1 MNTDVALNYKA
12 KLIQVE
18 DKIEEIER
26 IGFNIKPFREEL
38 ENIIID
44 TNSKVKTSKNKKFEG
59 FIIIDYSNAM
69 TRLEKLDNSLD
80 SFEIYIKVKNYAEY
94 LDKNYIKE
102 DRINEIIGEIKKLLR
117 SLGNSSVI
125 DYEEE
130 KKIVEPFYTGVFKVI
145 CFEIYYTGKS
155 TLLEF
160 CKASEID
167 KSFIERKIKTAVDEI
182 NFEKYPEIEAKYY
195 EIKRN
200 GSNSSLLDNDF
211 LKLMVF
217 KDEKDRL
224 KNVIRVPANN
234 MVKNIESV
242 EKDIKEK
249 YKDYSNTEKRYEDSV
264 KTFKLEFKELM
275 KSIVAV
281 AIVLSIPVASFSL
294 FNFLG
299 KKLFKEYSYDVSK
312 DTYNSY
318 DNTYTHSDE
327 REIVDDTNKIAYVI
341 KYDTLT
347 SDDIEDYNSKVN
359 YHFRITEE
367 DAMWYRRKIV
377 YDLSY
382 LKYQDINGY
391 LDYWNSNA
399 TVPVNSSEI
408 VNIKDNGDI
417 IQEYVDYYEI
427 VYNIIDL
434 ESKNVEACSNSIA
447 FSIILTILTIAIEA
461 GIIYIDLSKDGYY
474 HYYHDSKFHLIMNLK
489 RCVKAKENLKNDKKL
504 FLEQT
509 KNLLALIGQDEK
521 LRTVFNI
528 EAAKYGDLFEQMEI
542 KLPKET
548 LDSTT
553 KKKLLGGK

>member
-117 SLGNSSVI
+117 SLENSSVI

-145 CFEIYYTGKS
+145 FFEIYYTGKS

-167 KSFIERKIKTAVDEI
+167 KSFIERKIKSAVDEI

-224 KNVIRVPANN
+224 KNVITVPANN

-264 KTFKLEFKELM
+264 RTFKLEFKKLM

-281 AIVLSIPVASFSL
+281 AIALSIPIASFSL

-299 KKLFKEYSYDVSK
+299 KKVFKQYSYDVSK

-318 DNTYTHSDE
+318 DNTYTNSDE
-327 REIVDDTNKIAYVI
+327 REIIDEDTTKTAYVV
-341 KYDTLT
+341 KYDTLS
-347 SDDIEDYNSKVN
+347 SDDIDDYNSKKN
-359 YHFRITEE
+359 YNSRITEE
-367 DAMWYRRKIV
+367 DAMWYRRKTI

-408 VNIKDNGDI
+408 VNIKDNSDI
-417 IQEYVDYYEI
+417 VQEYVDYYEV

-434 ESKNVEACSNSIA
+434 ESKNAEVSVNSI
-447 FSIILTILTIAIEA
+447 FLTILLTIGAIVIEA
-461 GIIYIDLSKDGYY
+461 IILWGILEDDYY
-474 HYYHDSKFHLIMNLK
+474 HESKLRLIMNLK
-489 RCVKAKENLKNDKKL
+489 RCMKAKENLKNDKKL

-509 KNLLALIGQDEK
+509 KELLTLIGQNDE
-521 LRTVFNI
+521 LRNVFNQ
-528 EAAKYGDLFEQMEI
+528 EASKYSYLFEDYGI

>member
-12 KLIQVE
+12 KLTQVE
-18 DKIEEIER
+18 DKIEEIEK
-26 IGFNIKPFREEL
+26 IGFNVKTFKEEV
-38 ENIIID
+38 EKIITD
-44 TNSKVKTSKNKKFEG
+44 TNSKVKISKNKNFEG
-59 FIIIDYSNAM
+59 IIIADYFNAI
-69 TRLEKLDNSLD
+69 TRLEKLDSSLD
-80 SFEIYIKVKNYAEY
+80 SFEIYIKVNNYAEY

-145 CFEIYYTGKS
+145 CFEISYTGKS

-167 KSFIERKIKTAVDEI
+167 KSFIERKIKSTVDEI

-224 KNVIRVPANN
+224 KNVITVPANK

-249 YKDYSNTEKRYEDSV
+249 YKDYSNTEKIYEDSV
-264 KTFKLEFKELM
+264 RTFKLEFKELM

-281 AIVLSIPVASFSL
+281 AIALSIPVASFSL

-312 DTYNSY
+312 NTYNSY
-318 DNTYTHSDE
+318 DNTYTYSDE
-327 REIVDDTNKIAYVI
+327 REIIDDTTKTAYVV
-341 KYDTLT
+341 KYDTLS
-347 SDDIEDYNSKVN
+347 SDDIDDYNSKKSYN
-359 YHFRITEE
+359 SRITEE
-367 DAMWYRRKIV
+367 DAMWYRRKTI

-391 LDYWNSNA
+391 LDYWNSNV
-399 TVPVNSSEI
+399 TIPINSSKI
-408 VNIKDNGDI
+408 VNIKDNSNI
-417 IQEYVDYYEI
+417 VQEYVDYYELI
-427 VYNIIDL
+427 YNIVDL
-434 ESKNVEACSNSIA
+434 ESKNVEVSGNGI
-447 FSIILTILTIAIEA
+447 FLIILLTIGAIAIEA
-461 GIIYIDLSKDGYY
+461 VILWGILDDDYY
-474 HYYHDSKFHLIMNLK
+474 HESKLCLISRFK
-489 RCVKAKENLKNDKKL
+489 KYISAKEKLKNDKKL

-509 KNLLALIGQDEK
+509 KELLTLIGQNDE
-521 LRTVFNI
+521 LRSVFNQ
-528 EAAKYGDLFEQMEI
+528 EASKYSYLFEDYGI
-542 KLPKET
+542 KLPNET

>member
-59 FIIIDYSNAM
+59 LIILDYSNAM
-69 TRLEKLDNSLD
+69 TRLEKLDISLD

-102 DRINEIIGEIKKLLR
+102 DKISEIVGEIKKLLR
-117 SLGNSSVI
+117 SLNNSSVI

-224 KNVIRVPANN
+224 KNVITVPANN

-242 EKDIKEK
+242 EKDIKQK
-249 YKDYSNTEKRYEDSV
+249 YRDYSNTEKRYEDSV

-281 AIVLSIPVASFSL
+281 AIALSIPVASFSL

-312 DTYNSY
+312 DTYSSY
-318 DNTYTHSDE
+318 DNSFTHSDE
-327 REIVDDTNKIAYVI
+327 RMIIDEPANKAYVV
-341 KYDTLT
+341 KYDILT
-347 SDDIEDYNSKVN
+347 SDDIDDYNSKRN
-359 YHFRITEE
+359 YNSRITEE
-367 DAMWYRRKIV
+367 DAMWYRRKTI

-408 VNIKDNGDI
+408 VNIKDNSDI
-417 IQEYVDYYEI
+417 IQEYTDYYEL
-427 VYNIIDL
+427 VCNIIDL
-434 ESKNVEACSNSIA
+434 KSKNAEACSESIA
-447 FSIILTILTIAIEA
+447 FSIILTIFAIAIEA
-461 GIIYIDLSKDGYY
+461 AIVSCNLSND
-474 HYYHDSKFHLIMNLK
+474 YYHDSKFHLIMNLK

-509 KNLLALIGQDEK
+509 KDLLTLIGQDEK

-528 EAAKYGDLFEQMEI
+528 EAAKYGDLFEQMGI
-542 KLPKET
+542 KLPKEA
-548 LDSTT
+548 LDNNA
-553 KKKLLGGK
+553 KKKIKNMR

>member
-69 TRLEKLDNSLD
+69 TRLEKLDISLD

-102 DRINEIIGEIKKLLR
+102 DKISEIVGEIKKLLR

-130 KKIVEPFYTGVFKVI
+130 KKIVEPFYAGVFKVI
-145 CFEIYYTGKS
+145 CFEIYYTGNS

-167 KSFIERKIKTAVDEI
+167 KSFIERKIKSTVDEI

-224 KNVIRVPANN
+224 KNVITIPANK

-249 YKDYSNTEKRYEDSV
+249 YKDYSNTEKIYGDSV
-264 KTFKLEFKELM
+264 RTFKLEFKELM

-281 AIVLSIPVASFSL
+281 AIALSIPVASFSL

-312 DTYNSY
+312 DTYSSY
-318 DNTYTHSDE
+318 DNTFTHSDE
-327 REIVDDTNKIAYVI
+327 REIVDEDTTKIAYVV
-341 KYDTLT
+341 KYDTLS
-347 SDDIEDYNSKVN
+347 SDDIDDYNSKRIYN
-359 YHFRITEE
+359 SRITEE
-367 DAMWYRRKIV
+367 DAMWYRRKTI

-382 LKYQDINGY
+382 LKYQDINEY
-391 LDYWNSNA
+391 LDYWNSNV
-399 TVPVNSSEI
+399 TIPINSSEI
-408 VNIKDNGDI
+408 VNIKDNSDI
-417 IQEYVDYYEI
+417 IQEYADYYEV

-434 ESKNVEACSNSIA
+434 ESKNVEVSGNGIL
-447 FSIILTILTIAIEA
+447 LTILLTIAAISIEEVNLW
-461 GIIYIDLSKDGYY
+461 GILSNDYY
-474 HYYHDSKFHLIMNLK
+474 HKSKLRLIS
-489 RCVKAKENLKNDKKL
+489 RFIEYISAKEKLKNDKKL

-509 KNLLALIGQDEK
+509 KELLTLIGQNDE
-521 LRTVFNI
+521 LRNVFNQ
-528 EAAKYGDLFEQMEI
+528 EASKYSYLFEDYGI

>member
-69 TRLEKLDNSLD
+69 TRLEKLDISLD

-102 DRINEIIGEIKKLLR
+102 DKISEIVGEIKKLLR
-117 SLGNSSVI
+117 SLNNSSVI

-224 KNVIRVPANN
+224 KNVITVPANI
-234 MVKNIESV
+234 MVKNIELV

-249 YKDYSNTEKRYEDSV
+249 YKDYSNTEKRYEDSI

-281 AIVLSIPVASFSL
+281 AIALSIPVASFSL
-294 FNFLG
+294 FNFLS
-299 KKLFKEYSYDVSK
+299 KKLFKVYSYDVSK
-312 DTYNSY
+312 DTYSSY
-318 DNTYTHSDE
+318 DNSFTHSDE
-327 REIVDDTNKIAYVI
+327 RMIIDEPDKKAYVV
-341 KYDTLT
+341 KYDTL
-347 SDDIEDYNSKVN
+347 SSNDIDEYNLN
-359 YHFRITEE
+359 RNNRFRITEE
-367 DAMWYRRKIV
+367 DAMWYRRKTI

-382 LKYQDINGY
+382 LKFQDINDY
-391 LDYWNSNA
+391 LDYWNKKETS
-399 TVPVNSSEI
+399 VPVSSNEIINIKHNSEI
-408 VNIKDNGDI
+408 VN
-417 IQEYVDYYEI
+417 EYVDYYEL
-427 VYNIIDL
+427 VYNVIDL
-434 ESKNVEACSNSIA
+434 ESKNIETSGESIA
-447 FSIILTILTIAIEA
+447 LTVIGTDFAIAIETA
-461 GIIYIDLSKDGYY
+461 IVFCILSNDYSYDNKLRLIKQIKRYII
-474 HYYHDSKFHLIMNLK
+474 
-489 RCVKAKENLKNDKKL
+489 VKENLKTDKKL

-509 KNLLALIGQDEK
+509 KDLLTLIGQDEK
-521 LRTVFNI
+521 LRTAFNI
-528 EAAKYGDLFEQMEI
+528 EAAKYGDLFEQMGI
-542 KLPKET
+542 KLSKET
-548 LDSTT
+548 LDNNT
-553 KKKLLGGK
+553 KNKIKNMR

>member
-12 KLIQVE
+12 KLTQVE
-18 DKIEEIER
+18 DKIEEIEK
-26 IGFNIKPFREEL
+26 IGFNVKTFKEEV
-38 ENIIID
+38 EKIITD
-44 TNSKVKTSKNKKFEG
+44 TNSKVKISKNKNFEG
-59 FIIIDYSNAM
+59 FIIADYSNAM
-69 TRLEKLDNSLD
+69 ARLEKLDSSLD
-80 SFEIYIKVKNYAEY
+80 SFEIYIKVNNYAEY

-145 CFEIYYTGKS
+145 CFEISYTGKS

-167 KSFIERKIKTAVDEI
+167 KSFIERKIKSTVDEI

-211 LKLMVF
+211 LKLIVF

-224 KNVIRVPANN
+224 KNVITVPANK

-249 YKDYSNTEKRYEDSV
+249 YKDYSNTEKIYEDSFR
-264 KTFKLEFKELM
+264 TFKLEFKELM

-281 AIVLSIPVASFSL
+281 AIALSIPIASFSL

-318 DNTYTHSDE
+318 DKTYTHSDE
-327 REIVDDTNKIAYVI
+327 REIIDEDTTKTAYVV
-341 KYDTLT
+341 KYDTLS
-347 SDDIEDYNSKVN
+347 SDDIDDYNSKKN
-359 YHFRITEE
+359 YNSRITEE
-367 DAMWYRRKIV
+367 DAMWYRRKTI

-391 LDYWNSNA
+391 LDYWNSNV
-399 TVPVNSSEI
+399 TIPINSSKI
-408 VNIKDNGDI
+408 VNIKDNSNI
-417 IQEYVDYYEI
+417 VQEYVDYYEV

-434 ESKNVEACSNSIA
+434 ESKNAEVSVNSI
-447 FSIILTILTIAIEA
+447 FLTILLTIGAIVIEA
-461 GIIYIDLSKDGYY
+461 IILWGILEDDYY
-474 HYYHDSKFHLIMNLK
+474 HESKLRLIMNLK
-489 RCVKAKENLKNDKKL
+489 RCMKAKENLKNDKKL

-509 KNLLALIGQDEK
+509 KELLTLIGQNDE
-521 LRTVFNI
+521 LRNVFNQ
-528 EAAKYGDLFEQMEI
+528 EASKYSYLFEDYGI

>member
-69 TRLEKLDNSLD
+69 TRLEKLDISLD

-167 KSFIERKIKTAVDEI
+167 KSFIERKIKSAVDEI

-224 KNVIRVPANN
+224 KNVITVPANN

-281 AIVLSIPVASFSL
+281 AIALSIPVASFSL

-318 DNTYTHSDE
+318 DNTYTNSDE
-327 REIVDDTNKIAYVI
+327 REIIDEDTTKTAYVV
-341 KYDTLT
+341 KYDTLS
-347 SDDIEDYNSKVN
+347 SDDIDDYNSKKN
-359 YHFRITEE
+359 YNSRITEE
-367 DAMWYRRKIV
+367 DAMWYRRKTI

-408 VNIKDNGDI
+408 VNIKDNSDI
-417 IQEYVDYYEI
+417 VQEYVDYYEV

-434 ESKNVEACSNSIA
+434 ESKNAEVSVNSI
-447 FSIILTILTIAIEA
+447 FLTILLTIGAIVIEA
-461 GIIYIDLSKDGYY
+461 IILWGILEDDYY
-474 HYYHDSKFHLIMNLK
+474 HESKLRLIMNLK
-489 RCVKAKENLKNDKKL
+489 RCMKAKENLKNDKKL

-509 KNLLALIGQDEK
+509 KELLTLIGQNDE
-521 LRTVFNI
+521 LRNVFNQ
-528 EAAKYGDLFEQMEI
+528 EASKYSYLFEDYGI

-548 LDSTT
+548 LDSNA

>member
-12 KLIQVE
+12 KLTQVE

-26 IGFNIKPFREEL
+26 IGFNVKTFKEEV
-38 ENIIID
+38 EKIITD
-44 TNSKVKTSKNKKFEG
+44 TNSKVKISKNKNFEG
-59 FIIIDYSNAM
+59 FIIADYSNAI
-69 TRLEKLDNSLD
+69 TRLEKLDSSLD
-80 SFEIYIKVKNYAEY
+80 SFEIYIKVNNYAEY

-102 DRINEIIGEIKKLLR
+102 DKISEIVGEIKKLLR

-130 KKIVEPFYTGVFKVI
+130 KKIVEPFYAGVFKVI
-145 CFEIYYTGKS
+145 CFEIYYTGNS

-167 KSFIERKIKTAVDEI
+167 KSFIERKIKSTVDEI

-224 KNVIRVPANN
+224 KNVITIPANK

-249 YKDYSNTEKRYEDSV
+249 YKDYSNTEKIYGDSV
-264 KTFKLEFKELM
+264 RTFKLEFKELM

-281 AIVLSIPVASFSL
+281 AIALSIPIASFSL

-299 KKLFKEYSYDVSK
+299 KKLFKQYSYDVSK

-327 REIVDDTNKIAYVI
+327 REIVDEDTTKTAYVI
-341 KYDTLT
+341 KYDRLT
-347 SDDIEDYNSKVN
+347 DDDIDDYNS
-359 YHFRITEE
+359 RITEE
-367 DAMWYRRKIV
+367 DAMWYRRKTI

-382 LKYQDINGY
+382 LKYQDINEY

-434 ESKNVEACSNSIA
+434 ESKNVEASSDSI
-447 FSIILTILTIAIEA
+447 FLTFLLTIGAVMIEA
-461 GIIYIDLSKDGYY
+461 VILWSILYDDYY
-474 HYYHDSKFHLIMNLK
+474 HESKLRLIS
-489 RCVKAKENLKNDKKL
+489 RFIEYISAKEKLKNDKKL

-509 KNLLALIGQDEK
+509 KELLTLIGQNDE
-521 LRTVFNI
+521 LRNVFNQ
-528 EAAKYGDLFEQMEI
+528 EASKYSYLFEDYGI

-548 LDSTT
+548 LDSNA

>member
-281 AIVLSIPVASFSL
+281 AIALSIPVASFSL

-359 YHFRITEE
+359 YNFRITEE

-434 ESKNVEACSNSIA
+434 ESKNVEVSGNSI
-447 FSIILTILTIAIEA
+447 FVTVLLTIGAIAIEA
-461 GIIYIDLSKDGYY
+461 VILWGILSDDYY
-474 HYYHDSKFHLIMNLK
+474 YESKLRLIMNLK

-509 KNLLALIGQDEK
+509 KELLMLIGQNDE
-521 LRTVFNI
+521 LRNVFNQ
-528 EAAKYGDLFEQMEI
+528 EASKYSYIFEDYGI

-553 KKKLLGGK
+553 KKKLLSGK

>member
-26 IGFNIKPFREEL
+26 IGYNIKPFREEL
-38 ENIIID
+38 EKIIID

-69 TRLEKLDNSLD
+69 TRLEKLDISLD

-102 DRINEIIGEIKKLLR
+102 DRINEIIGEIKELLR

-130 KKIVEPFYTGVFKVI
+130 KKIVELFYTGVFKVI

-167 KSFIERKIKTAVDEI
+167 KSFIERKIKSAVDEI

-224 KNVIRVPANN
+224 KNVITVPANN

-249 YKDYSNTEKRYEDSV
+249 YRDYSNAEKRYEESV

-281 AIVLSIPVASFSL
+281 AIALSIPIASFSL

-347 SDDIEDYNSKVN
+347 SDDIKEYNSKRN
-359 YHFRITEE
+359 YNFRIPEE

-434 ESKNVEACSNSIA
+434 ESKNVEASSNSIA
-447 FSIILTILTIAIEA
+447 FSIILTTIAIEA
-461 GIIYIDLSKDGYY
+461 GIIYIFLSKED
-474 HYYHDSKFHLIMNLK
+474 YYHDSKFHLIMNLK
-489 RCVKAKENLKNDKKL
+489 RCMKAKENLKNDKKL

-509 KNLLALIGQDEK
+509 KDLLALIGQDEK
-521 LRTVFNI
+521 LRTAFNI
-528 EAAKYGDLFEQMEI
+528 EAAKYGDLFEQMGI
-542 KLPKET
+542 KLSKEA
-548 LDSTT
+548 LDNNA
-553 KKKLLGGK
+553 KKKIKNMR

>member
-26 IGFNIKPFREEL
+26 IGFNVKPFREEL
-38 ENIIID
+38 EKIIID
-44 TNSKVKTSKNKKFEG
+44 TNSKVKTSKNKEFEG

-69 TRLEKLDNSLD
+69 TRLEKLDISLD

-102 DRINEIIGEIKKLLR
+102 DKISEIVGEIKKLLR

-224 KNVIRVPANN
+224 KNVITVPANN

-242 EKDIKEK
+242 EQDIKEK
-249 YKDYSNTEKRYEDSV
+249 YRDYSNTEKRYEDSI
-264 KTFKLEFKELM
+264 KTFKLKFIELM

-281 AIVLSIPVASFSL
+281 AIALSIPVASFNLS
-294 FNFLG
+294 NFLS

-341 KYDTLT
+341 KYDRLT
-347 SDDIEDYNSKVN
+347 DDDIDDYNSKRSYN
-359 YHFRITEE
+359 SKIKEE
-367 DAMWYRRKIV
+367 DAMWYRRKTI

-391 LDYWNSNA
+391 LDYWNSNV
-399 TVPVNSSEI
+399 TIPINSSKI
-408 VNIKDNGDI
+408 VNIKNNSDI

-434 ESKNVEACSNSIA
+434 ESKKVEACSDSIA
-447 FSIILTILTIAIEA
+447 FSIILTIFTIAIEA
-461 GIIYIDLSKDGYY
+461 GIIYRDLSKENYY
-474 HYYHDSKFHLIMNLK
+474 DYDSKFHLIMNLK

-509 KNLLALIGQDEK
+509 KDLLTLIGQDEK

-528 EAAKYGDLFEQMEI
+528 EAAKYGDLFEQMGI
-542 KLPKET
+542 KLSKET
-548 LDSTT
+548 LDNNT
-553 KKKLLGGK
+553 KNKIKNMR

>member
-12 KLIQVE
+12 KLTQVE

-26 IGFNIKPFREEL
+26 IGFNVKTFKEEV
-38 ENIIID
+38 EKIITD
-44 TNSKVKTSKNKKFEG
+44 TNSKVKISKNKNFEG
-59 FIIIDYSNAM
+59 FIIADYSNAI
-69 TRLEKLDNSLD
+69 TRLEKLDSSLD
-80 SFEIYIKVKNYAEY
+80 SFEIYIKVNNYAEY

-102 DRINEIIGEIKKLLR
+102 DKISEIVGEIKKLLR

-130 KKIVEPFYTGVFKVI
+130 KKIVEPFYAGVFKVI
-145 CFEIYYTGKS
+145 CFEIYYTGNS

-167 KSFIERKIKTAVDEI
+167 KSFIERKIKSTVDEI

-224 KNVIRVPANN
+224 KNVITIPANK

-249 YKDYSNTEKRYEDSV
+249 YKDYSNTEKIYGDSV
-264 KTFKLEFKELM
+264 RTFKLEFKELM

-281 AIVLSIPVASFSL
+281 AIALSIPIASFSL

-299 KKLFKEYSYDVSK
+299 KKIFKQYSYDVSK

-327 REIVDDTNKIAYVI
+327 REIVDEDTTKTAYVI
-341 KYDTLT
+341 KYDRLT
-347 SDDIEDYNSKVN
+347 DDDIDDYNS
-359 YHFRITEE
+359 RITEE
-367 DAMWYRRKIV
+367 DAMWYRRKTI

-382 LKYQDINGY
+382 LKYQDINEY

-434 ESKNVEACSNSIA
+434 ESKNVEASSDSI
-447 FSIILTILTIAIEA
+447 FLTFLLTIGAVMIEA
-461 GIIYIDLSKDGYY
+461 VILWSILYDDYY
-474 HYYHDSKFHLIMNLK
+474 HESKLRLIS
-489 RCVKAKENLKNDKKL
+489 RFIEYISAKEKLKNDKKL

-509 KNLLALIGQDEK
+509 KELLTLIGQNDE
-521 LRTVFNI
+521 LRNVFNQ
-528 EAAKYGDLFEQMEI
+528 EASKYSYLFEDYGI

>member
-12 KLIQVE
+12 KLTQVE

-26 IGFNIKPFREEL
+26 IGFNVKTFKEEV
-38 ENIIID
+38 EKIITD
-44 TNSKVKTSKNKKFEG
+44 TNSKVKISKNKNFEG
-59 FIIIDYSNAM
+59 FIIADYSNAI

-80 SFEIYIKVKNYAEY
+80 SFEIYIKVNNYAEY

-102 DRINEIIGEIKKLLR
+102 DKINEIVDEIKKLLR

-145 CFEIYYTGKS
+145 CFEIYYTGNN

-160 CKASEID
+160 CKESEID
-167 KSFIERKIKTAVDEI
+167 KSFIERKIKAAVDKI

-224 KNVIRVPANN
+224 KNVITVPANN

-242 EKDIKEK
+242 EKEIKEK

-264 KTFKLEFKELM
+264 RTFKLEFKELM

-281 AIVLSIPVASFSL
+281 AIALSIPVASFSL

-312 DTYNSY
+312 DTYSSY
-318 DNTYTHSDE
+318 DNTFTHSDE
-327 REIVDDTNKIAYVI
+327 REIVDEDTTKIAYVV
-341 KYDTLT
+341 KYDTLS
-347 SDDIEDYNSKVN
+347 SDDIDDYNSGKVPRN
-359 YHFRITEE
+359 RITEE
-367 DAMWYRRKIV
+367 DAMWYRRKTI

-391 LDYWNSNA
+391 LDYWNSNV
-399 TVPVNSSEI
+399 TVPINSSEI
-408 VNIKDNGDI
+408 VNIKDNSDI
-417 IQEYVDYYEI
+417 IQEYVDYYEL

-434 ESKNVEACSNSIA
+434 ESKNVEVIGNGIV
-447 FSIILTILTIAIEA
+447 LTILLTILAISIEEV
-461 GIIYIDLSKDGYY
+461 ILWSILSADYY
-474 HYYHDSKFHLIMNLK
+474 HESKLRLIRRFK
-489 RCVKAKENLKNDKKL
+489 EYISAKEIFKNDKKL

-509 KNLLALIGQDEK
+509 KELLTLIGQNDE
-521 LRTVFNI
+521 LRNVFNK
-528 EAAKYGDLFEQMEI
+528 EASKYSYIFEDYGI

-553 KKKLLGGK
+553 KKKLLNNK

>member
-26 IGFNIKPFREEL
+26 IGFNIKPFIEEL
-38 ENIIID
+38 EKIIID

-69 TRLEKLDNSLD
+69 KSLEKLDISLD
-80 SFEIYIKVKNYAEY
+80 SFEIYIKINNYAEY

-117 SLGNSSVI
+117 SLENSSVI

-224 KNVIRVPANN
+224 KNVITVPANN

-249 YKDYSNTEKRYEDSV
+249 YRDYSNAEKRYENSV

-281 AIVLSIPVASFSL
+281 AIALSIPVASFNL
-294 FNFLG
+294 FIFLG
-299 KKLFKEYSYDVSK
+299 KKLFEEYSYEVSK
-312 DTYNSY
+312 DTYSSY
-318 DNTYTHSDE
+318 DSSFIHSDE
-327 REIVDDTNKIAYVI
+327 RKILDDTNKKAYVI

-347 SDDIEDYNSKVN
+347 NDDIDDYNSKGN
-359 YHFRITEE
+359 YNSRITEE

-399 TVPVNSSEI
+399 KVPISSSKI
-408 VNIKDNGDI
+408 INIKGKDDV
-417 IQEYVDYYEI
+417 IQEYVDYYELI
-427 VYNIIDL
+427 YNTIDL
-434 ESKNVEACSNSIA
+434 ESKHAEVSDVSW
-447 FSIILTILTIAIEA
+447 
-461 GIIYIDLSKDGYY
+461 
-474 HYYHDSKFHLIMNLK
+474 
-489 RCVKAKENLKNDKKL
+489 
-504 FLEQT
+504 
-509 KNLLALIGQDEK
+509 LLALFISGFVAAGDILILVMELGYEPESRLNVIRNLKKYLQEKENFKNNKKLYFEQAKQLLILIGQNEK
-521 LRTVFNI
+521 LRELFNI

-542 KLPKET
+542 KLSKEA

-553 KKKLLGGK
+553 KKNLLGGK

>member
-12 KLIQVE
+12 KLTQVE

-26 IGFNIKPFREEL
+26 IGFNVKTFKEEV
-38 ENIIID
+38 EKIITD
-44 TNSKVKTSKNKKFEG
+44 TNSKVKISKNKNFEG
-59 FIIIDYSNAM
+59 FIIADYSNAI
-69 TRLEKLDNSLD
+69 TRLEKLDSSLD
-80 SFEIYIKVKNYAEY
+80 SFEIYIKVNNYAEY

-102 DRINEIIGEIKKLLR
+102 DKISEIVGEIKKLLR

-130 KKIVEPFYTGVFKVI
+130 KKIVEPFYAGVFKVI
-145 CFEIYYTGKS
+145 CFEIYYTGNS

-167 KSFIERKIKTAVDEI
+167 KSFIERKIKSTVDEI

-211 LKLMVF
+211 LKLIVF

-224 KNVIRVPANN
+224 KNVITVPANN

-264 KTFKLEFKELM
+264 RTFKLEFKELM

-281 AIVLSIPVASFSL
+281 AIALSIPIASFSL

-299 KKLFKEYSYDVSK
+299 KKVFKQYSYDVSK

-327 REIVDDTNKIAYVI
+327 REIIDEDTTKTAYVV
-341 KYDTLT
+341 KYDTLS
-347 SDDIEDYNSKVN
+347 SDDIDDYNSGKVPRN
-359 YHFRITEE
+359 RITEE
-367 DAMWYRRKIV
+367 DAMWYRRKTI

-391 LDYWNSNA
+391 LDYWNKNV
-399 TVPVNSSEI
+399 TVPINSSEI
-408 VNIKDNGDI
+408 VNIKDNSDI
-417 IQEYVDYYEI
+417 IQEYVDYYEV

-434 ESKNVEACSNSIA
+434 KSKNAEVSVKGIL
-447 FSIILTILTIAIEA
+447 LTILLTIGTIVIEA
-461 GIIYIDLSKDGYY
+461 VILWGVLEDDYY
-474 HYYHDSKFHLIMNLK
+474 HESKLCLISRFK
-489 RCVKAKENLKNDKKL
+489 EYISAKENFKNDKKL

-509 KNLLALIGQDEK
+509 KELLTLIGQNDE
-521 LRTVFNI
+521 LRNVFNQ
-528 EAAKYGDLFEQMEI
+528 EASKYSYLFEDYGI

>member
-12 KLIQVE
+12 KLTQVE

-26 IGFNIKPFREEL
+26 IGFNVKTFKEEV
-38 ENIIID
+38 EKIITD
-44 TNSKVKTSKNKKFEG
+44 TNSKVKISKNKNFEG
-59 FIIIDYSNAM
+59 FIIADYSNAI
-69 TRLEKLDNSLD
+69 TRLEKLDSSLY
-80 SFEIYIKVKNYAEY
+80 SFEIYIKVNNYAEY

-102 DRINEIIGEIKKLLR
+102 DKISEIVGEIKKLLR

-130 KKIVEPFYTGVFKVI
+130 KKIVEPFYAGVFKVI
-145 CFEIYYTGKS
+145 CFEIYYTGNS

-167 KSFIERKIKTAVDEI
+167 KSFIERKIKSTVDEI

-224 KNVIRVPANN
+224 KNVITIPANK

-249 YKDYSNTEKRYEDSV
+249 YKDYSNTEKIYGDSV
-264 KTFKLEFKELM
+264 RTFKLEFKELM

-281 AIVLSIPVASFSL
+281 AIALSIPIASFSL

-299 KKLFKEYSYDVSK
+299 KKLFKQYSYDVSK

-327 REIVDDTNKIAYVI
+327 REIVDEDTTKTAYVI
-341 KYDTLT
+341 KYDRLT
-347 SDDIEDYNSKVN
+347 DDDIDDYNS
-359 YHFRITEE
+359 RITEE
-367 DAMWYRRKIV
+367 DAMWYRRKTI

-382 LKYQDINGY
+382 LKYQDINEY

-434 ESKNVEACSNSIA
+434 ESKNVEASSDSI
-447 FSIILTILTIAIEA
+447 FLTILLTIVAVMIEA
-461 GIIYIDLSKDGYY
+461 VILWSILYDDYY
-474 HYYHDSKFHLIMNLK
+474 HESKLCLIS
-489 RCVKAKENLKNDKKL
+489 RFIEYISAKEKLKNDKKL

-509 KNLLALIGQDEK
+509 KELLTLIGQNDE
-521 LRTVFNI
+521 LRNVFNQ
-528 EAAKYGDLFEQMEI
+528 EASKYSYLFEDYGI

-548 LDSTT
+548 LDSNA

>member
-26 IGFNIKPFREEL
+26 IGFNIKLFREEL

-69 TRLEKLDNSLD
+69 TRLEKLDISLD

-167 KSFIERKIKTAVDEI
+167 KSFIERKIKSTVDEI

-224 KNVIRVPANN
+224 KNVITVPANN

-242 EKDIKEK
+242 
-249 YKDYSNTEKRYEDSV
+249 
-264 KTFKLEFKELM
+264 
-275 KSIVAV
+275 
-281 AIVLSIPVASFSL
+281 
-294 FNFLG
+294 
-299 KKLFKEYSYDVSK
+299 
-312 DTYNSY
+312 
-318 DNTYTHSDE
+318 
-327 REIVDDTNKIAYVI
+327 
-341 KYDTLT
+341 
-347 SDDIEDYNSKVN
+347 
-359 YHFRITEE
+359 
-367 DAMWYRRKIV
+367 
-377 YDLSY
+377 
-382 LKYQDINGY
+382 
-391 LDYWNSNA
+391 
-399 TVPVNSSEI
+399 
-408 VNIKDNGDI
+408 
-417 IQEYVDYYEI
+417 
-427 VYNIIDL
+427 
-434 ESKNVEACSNSIA
+434 
-447 FSIILTILTIAIEA
+447 
-461 GIIYIDLSKDGYY
+461 
-474 HYYHDSKFHLIMNLK
+474 
-489 RCVKAKENLKNDKKL
+489 
-504 FLEQT
+504 
-509 KNLLALIGQDEK
+509 
-521 LRTVFNI
+521 
-528 EAAKYGDLFEQMEI
+528 
-542 KLPKET
+542 
-548 LDSTT
+548 
-553 KKKLLGGK
+553 

>member
-12 KLIQVE
+12 KLTQVE

-26 IGFNIKPFREEL
+26 IGFNVKTFKEEV
-38 ENIIID
+38 EKIITD
-44 TNSKVKTSKNKKFEG
+44 TNSKVKISKNKNFEG
-59 FIIIDYSNAM
+59 FIIADYSNAI
-69 TRLEKLDNSLD
+69 TRLEKLDSSLD
-80 SFEIYIKVKNYAEY
+80 SFEIYIKVNNYAEY

-102 DRINEIIGEIKKLLR
+102 DKISEIVGEIKKLLR

-130 KKIVEPFYTGVFKVI
+130 KKIVEPFYKGVFKVI

-167 KSFIERKIKTAVDEI
+167 KSFIERKIKAAIDEI

-224 KNVIRVPANN
+224 KNVITVPANN

-242 EKDIKEK
+242 EKEIKEK
-249 YKDYSNTEKRYEDSV
+249 YKDYSNTEKTYEDSV

-281 AIVLSIPVASFSL
+281 AIALSIPVASFNLSL
-294 FNFLG
+294 FIG

-312 DTYNSY
+312 NTYNSY
-318 DNTYTHSDE
+318 DNAYTHSDE
-327 REIVDDTNKIAYVI
+327 REIIDDTTKTAYVV
-341 KYDTLT
+341 KYDTLS
-347 SDDIEDYNSKVN
+347 SDDIDDYNSKKIYN
-359 YHFRITEE
+359 FRITEE
-367 DAMWYRRKIV
+367 DAMWYRRKTI

-391 LDYWNSNA
+391 LDYWNKNV
-399 TVPVNSSEI
+399 TVPINSSEI
-408 VNIKDNGDI
+408 VNIKDNSDI
-417 IQEYVDYYEI
+417 VQEYVDYYELI
-427 VYNIIDL
+427 YNIVDL
-434 ESKNVEACSNSIA
+434 ESKHAEVSFNSIL
-447 FSIILTILTIAIEA
+447 LTILLTIVAIVIEA
-461 GIIYIDLSKDGYY
+461 GIMYVDLNNSNDKFRLISRFIEYIS
-474 HYYHDSKFHLIMNLK
+474 
-489 RCVKAKENLKNDKKL
+489 AKENLKNDKKL

-509 KNLLALIGQDEK
+509 KELLMLIGQNDE
-521 LRTVFNI
+521 LRNVFNQ
-528 EAAKYGDLFEQMEI
+528 EASKYNYIFEDYGI

-553 KKKLLGGK
+553 KKKLLSGK

>member
-26 IGFNIKPFREEL
+26 IGFNIKPFIEEL
-38 ENIIID
+38 EKIIID

-69 TRLEKLDNSLD
+69 KSLEKLDISLD
-80 SFEIYIKVKNYAEY
+80 SFEIYIKINNYAEY

-117 SLGNSSVI
+117 SLENSSVI

-211 LKLMVF
+211 LKLMIF
-217 KDEKDRL
+217 QDEKDRL
-224 KNVIRVPANN
+224 QNVITVPANN

-242 EKDIKEK
+242 EKDLKEK
-249 YKDYSNTEKRYEDSV
+249 YRDYSNAEKRYENSV

-281 AIVLSIPVASFSL
+281 AIALSIPVASFNL
-294 FNFLG
+294 FIFLG
-299 KKLFKEYSYDVSK
+299 KKLFEEYSYEVSK
-312 DTYNSY
+312 DTYSSY
-318 DNTYTHSDE
+318 DSSFIHSDE
-327 REIVDDTNKIAYVI
+327 RKILDDTNKKAYVI

-347 SDDIEDYNSKVN
+347 NDDIDDYNSKGN
-359 YHFRITEE
+359 YNSRITEE

-399 TVPVNSSEI
+399 KVPISSSKI
-408 VNIKDNGDI
+408 INIKGKDDV
-417 IQEYVDYYEI
+417 IQEYVDYYELI
-427 VYNIIDL
+427 YNTIDL
-434 ESKNVEACSNSIA
+434 ESKHAEVSDVSW
-447 FSIILTILTIAIEA
+447 
-461 GIIYIDLSKDGYY
+461 
-474 HYYHDSKFHLIMNLK
+474 
-489 RCVKAKENLKNDKKL
+489 
-504 FLEQT
+504 
-509 KNLLALIGQDEK
+509 LLALFISGFVAAGDILILVMELGYEPESRLNVIRNLKKYLQEKENFKNNKKLYFEQAKQLLILIGQNEK
-521 LRTVFNI
+521 LRELFNI

-542 KLPKET
+542 KLSKEA

-553 KKKLLGGK
+553 KKNLLGGK

>member
-26 IGFNIKPFREEL
+26 IGFNVKPFREEL
-38 ENIIID
+38 EKIIID
-44 TNSKVKTSKNKKFEG
+44 TNSKVKTSKNNKFEG

-69 TRLEKLDNSLD
+69 TRLEKLDISLD

-224 KNVIRVPANN
+224 KNVITVPANI

-242 EKDIKEK
+242 EKDIKQK
-249 YKDYSNTEKRYEDSV
+249 YRDYSNTEKRYEDSV

-281 AIVLSIPVASFSL
+281 AIALSIPVASFSL

-312 DTYNSY
+312 DTYSSY
-318 DNTYTHSDE
+318 DNSFTHSDE
-327 REIVDDTNKIAYVI
+327 RMIIDEPAKKAYVV
-341 KYDTLT
+341 KYDILT
-347 SDDIEDYNSKVN
+347 SDDIDDYNSKRN
-359 YHFRITEE
+359 YNSRIKEE
-367 DAMWYRRKIV
+367 DAMWYRRKTI

-408 VNIKDNGDI
+408 VNIKDNSDI
-417 IQEYVDYYEI
+417 IQEYTDYYEL
-427 VYNIIDL
+427 VCNIIDL
-434 ESKNVEACSNSIA
+434 KSKNAEACSESIA
-447 FSIILTILTIAIEA
+447 FSIILTIFAIAIEA
-461 GIIYIDLSKDGYY
+461 AIVSCNLSND
-474 HYYHDSKFHLIMNLK
+474 YYHDSKFHLIMNLK

-509 KNLLALIGQDEK
+509 KDLLTLIGQDEK

-528 EAAKYGDLFEQMEI
+528 EAAKYGDLFEQMGI
-542 KLPKET
+542 KLPKEA
-548 LDSTT
+548 LDNNA
-553 KKKLLGGK
+553 KKKIKNMR

>member
-26 IGFNIKPFREEL
+26 IGFNVKPFREEL
-38 ENIIID
+38 EKIIID
-44 TNSKVKTSKNKKFEG
+44 TNSKVKTSKNNKFEG

-69 TRLEKLDNSLD
+69 TRLEKLDISLD

-102 DRINEIIGEIKKLLR
+102 DRINEIISEIKKLLR

-167 KSFIERKIKTAVDEI
+167 KSFIERKIKNAVDEI

-217 KDEKDRL
+217 KAEQDRL
-224 KNVIRVPANN
+224 KNVITVPANN

-249 YKDYSNTEKRYEDSV
+249 YKDYSNSRSKYENSV
-264 KTFKLEFKELM
+264 RSFKLEFKELM

-281 AIVLSIPVASFSL
+281 AIALSIPVASFSL

-299 KKLFKEYSYDVSK
+299 KKLFKKYSYDVSK

-341 KYDTLT
+341 KYNTLT
-347 SDDIEDYNSKVN
+347 SDDIDDYNSKRN
-359 YHFRITEE
+359 YNSRIKEE

-382 LKYQDINGY
+382 LKYKDINGY

-408 VNIKDNGDI
+408 VNIKDNSDI

-427 VYNIIDL
+427 VYNVIDL

-447 FSIILTILTIAIEA
+447 FSIILTIFTIAIEA
-461 GIIYIDLSKDGYY
+461 GIIYTDLSKEDYY

-504 FLEQT
+504 FLEQA
-509 KNLLALIGQDEK
+509 KDLLALIGQDEK
-521 LRTVFNI
+521 LRTAFNI
-528 EAAKYGDLFEQMEI
+528 EAAKYGDLFEQMGI
-542 KLPKET
+542 KLSKEA
-548 LDSTT
+548 LDNNA
-553 KKKLLGGK
+553 KKKIKYMR

>member
-12 KLIQVE
+12 KLIQLE

-38 ENIIID
+38 EKIIID

-69 TRLEKLDNSLD
+69 TRLEKLDISLD

-130 KKIVEPFYTGVFKVI
+130 KKIVELFYTGVFKVI

-167 KSFIERKIKTAVDEI
+167 KSFIERKIKSAVDEI

-249 YKDYSNTEKRYEDSV
+249 YRDYSNTEKRYEDSV
-264 KTFKLEFKELM
+264 KTFKLELKELM

-281 AIVLSIPVASFSL
+281 AIALSIPVASFSL

-299 KKLFKEYSYDVSK
+299 KKLFKAYSYDVSK

-347 SDDIEDYNSKVN
+347 SDDIKEYNSKRN
-359 YHFRITEE
+359 YNFRIPEE

-434 ESKNVEACSNSIA
+434 ESKNVEASSNSIA
-447 FSIILTILTIAIEA
+447 FSIILTTIAIEA
-461 GIIYIDLSKDGYY
+461 GIIYIFLSKED
-474 HYYHDSKFHLIMNLK
+474 YYHDSKFHLIMNLK
-489 RCVKAKENLKNDKKL
+489 RCMKAKENLKNDKKL

-509 KNLLALIGQDEK
+509 KDLLALIGQDEK
-521 LRTVFNI
+521 LRTAFNI
-528 EAAKYGDLFEQMEI
+528 EAAKYGDLFEQMGI
-542 KLPKET
+542 KLSKEA
-548 LDSTT
+548 LDNNA
-553 KKKLLGGK
+553 KKKIKNIR

>member
-12 KLIQVE
+12 KLTQVE

-26 IGFNIKPFREEL
+26 IGFNVKTFKEEV
-38 ENIIID
+38 EKIITD
-44 TNSKVKTSKNKKFEG
+44 TNSKVKISKNKNFEG
-59 FIIIDYSNAM
+59 FIIADYSNAI

-102 DRINEIIGEIKKLLR
+102 DKISEIVGEIKKLLI

-167 KSFIERKIKTAVDEI
+167 KSFIERKIKSTVDEI

-224 KNVIRVPANN
+224 KNVITVPANN

-264 KTFKLEFKELM
+264 RTFKLEFKELM

-281 AIVLSIPVASFSL
+281 AIALSIPIASFSL

-299 KKLFKEYSYDVSK
+299 KKVFKQYSYDVSK

-327 REIVDDTNKIAYVI
+327 REIIDEDTTKTAYVV
-341 KYDTLT
+341 KYDTLS
-347 SDDIEDYNSKVN
+347 SDDIDDYNSGKVPRN
-359 YHFRITEE
+359 RITEE
-367 DAMWYRRKIV
+367 DAMWYRRKTI

-391 LDYWNSNA
+391 LDYWNKNV
-399 TVPVNSSEI
+399 TVPINSSEI
-408 VNIKDNGDI
+408 VNIKDNSDI
-417 IQEYVDYYEI
+417 VQEYVDYYEL

-434 ESKNVEACSNSIA
+434 ESKNAEVSGNSI
-447 FSIILTILTIAIEA
+447 FLTILLTIGAIVIEA
-461 GIIYIDLSKDGYY
+461 IILWGILEDDYY
-474 HYYHDSKFHLIMNLK
+474 HESKLRLIMNLK

-509 KNLLALIGQDEK
+509 KELLTLIGQNDE
-521 LRTVFNI
+521 LRNVFNQ
-528 EAAKYGDLFEQMEI
+528 EASKYSYLFEDYGI